1 MVQHHLSKVLQT
13 KVTDWLPMDGDTFVT
28 TEGFI
33 FNVFGYEHPI
43 YRVIAF
49 LKYIPAD
56 FKALFNIRYLEN
68 TWTYKKQKVFR
79 AEKLYTAQ
87 NYQNFLATF
96 KTNFAEYVYYCPFR
110 RKDLISSP
118 TSSVKDLYL
127 PKECLSRLTNLS
139 RKDDLQESAL
149 NLVELLSNESH
160 VEMEDFGLHGSIA
173 LNMHSPR
180 SDIDLVV
187 YGSQNFRRLEAAID
201 KSCQKWKAKLYP
213 KNRVEE
219 ARRFKG
225 KYRGNLFMYNAVRK
239 PSEITS
245 RYGLLQFTPVS
256 RVKMEC
262 QVKDDS
268 ETMFRPAIY
277 RISNIQPSSDSSG
290 LMEDAAPE
298 IVVSMIGCYR
308 NVARRGDRIQV
319 SGTLERVE
327 NHETKQ
333 VYHQVVVGTG
343 INEDEHIW
351 PM

>member
-1 MVQHHLSKVLQT
+1 MT
-13 KVTDWLPMDGDTFVT
+13 EWLPMDGDTFVT

-33 FNVFGYEHPI
+33 FNVFGYEHPSN
-43 YRVIAF
+43 RVIAF

-56 FKALFNIRYLEN
+56 FKSLFNVRYLEN
-68 TWTYKKQKVFR
+68 AWTYKKQKIFR

-87 NYQNFLATF
+87 NYQNFLVTF
-96 KTNFAEYVYYCPFR
+96 KTNFAKYVYYCPFR
-110 RKDLISSP
+110 RKDLVSSP

-127 PKECLSRLTNLS
+127 PKECLFRLTDLS
-139 RKDDLQESAL
+139 RKDDLQEFAL
-149 NLVELLSNESH
+149 NLVELLSNESG
-160 VEMEDFGLHGSIA
+160 VRMEDFGLHGSIA
-173 LNMHSPR
+173 LNMHSSK

-187 YGSQNFRRLEAAID
+187 YGSQNFRSLEAAID
-201 KSCQKWKAKLYP
+201 RLVNSGKLSYAH

-256 RVKMEC
+256 KVKMEC

-277 RISNIQPSSDSSG
+277 RISNIQSLSGPSG
-290 LMEDAAPE
+290 LIEDAAPE

-308 NVARRGDRIQV
+308 NVARRGDRIRV

-327 NHETKQ
+327 NLETKQ

-343 INEDEHIW
+343 TNEDEHIW
-351 PM
+351 PV

>member
-1 MVQHHLSKVLQT
+1 
-13 KVTDWLPMDGDTFVT
+13 VTDWLPMDGDTFVT

-33 FNVFGYEHPI
+33 FNVFGYEHPDN
-43 YRVIAF
+43 RVLAF

-56 FKALFNIRYLEN
+56 FKALFNVRYLEN
-68 TWTYKKQKVFR
+68 TWTYKTRQVFR

-87 NYQNFLATF
+87 NYQTFLATF
-96 KTNFAEYVYYCPFR
+96 KTNFPKYVYTCPYR

-118 TSSVKDLYL
+118 TSSIKDLYL

-139 RKDDLQESAL
+139 KKDDLQKSAL
-149 NLVELLSNESH
+149 DLIELLSNESH
-160 VEMEDFGLHGSIA
+160 IQIEDFGLHGSIA
-173 LNMHSPR
+173 LNMHSPK

-187 YGSQNFRRLEAAID
+187 YGSQNFRRLVAAID
-201 KSCQKWKAKLYP
+201 HLVKNGALSYAF

-219 ARRFKG
+219 ARHFKG

-239 PSEITS
+239 PFETTPK
-245 RYGLLQFTPVS
+245 YGFFQFTPVS
-256 RVKMEC
+256 NVRLEC
-262 QVKDDS
+262 VVKDDS

-277 RISNIQPSSDSSG
+277 KVANIRYLSAPPG
-290 LMEDAAPE
+290 LAEDTAPE

-308 NVARRGDRIQV
+308 NVARKGDRIRV
-319 SGTLERVE
+319 SGTLERAE
-327 NHETKQ
+327 NLETKQ

-343 INEDEHIW
+343 TNEDEHIW